1 MGLGKHDPEE
11 RNPLPSATSPLHG
24 HSLWS
29 RTKPTREDNT
39 LDLICTNMIPWV
51 ETIPGLADH
60 DIVYAELQLNPV
72 RARPTKRRIA
82 CYNQADWARMRTA
95 TAELTAS
102 ILSVYTEDSHIEVI
116 WTTWKDS
123 LTEQVQQYIPH
134 RTTGPKHDLPWVDCE
149 LKKLIRRRNRIHK
162 KWKKTGREELYTA
175 FWALKRK
182 V

>member
-1 MGLGKHDPEE
+1 M
-11 RNPLPSATSPLHG
+11 
-24 HSLWS
+24 
-29 RTKPTREDNT
+29 
-39 LDLICTNMIPWV
+39 DLICTNMIPWV